1 MLSSY
6 QILKINFVLILFV
19 ACSTSSN
26 LDNET
31 LPNNDTESNIIENQ
45 ELNSIISN
53 EGPLTL
59 LALGDS
65 YTIGEGVNEEE
76 RWPNQFV
83 KVAYENGIDF
93 LTPRIIAMTGWKTY
107 DLINGIE
114 SSNFEKKYDYVAL
127 LIGVNNQFNSRS
139 INEFED
145 DLDKLLIKINNLKKK
160 DGSVLIISI
169 PDWGSSPYGENMDRN
184 QISSSFEEI
193 QSVVCEKLEK
203 LDGNSFFD
211 SDVWSR
217 DEGGGG
223 RTNTIKEGAI
233 IEKGGVAFSKVF
245 GNPSPIDES
254 RVRQM
259 KDGEVLDFNG
269 RILEFLQ
276 LENLQLR
283 EYSRAFHV
291 RPSSGAPLRW
301 RYQPADEYLSLQHA

>member
-1 MLSSY
+1 MKFMLSSY
-6 QILKINFVLILFV
+6 KILKINFLFILFI
-19 ACSTSSN
+19 ACNTSSN
-26 LDNET
+26 LDDEI
-31 LPNNDTESNIIENQ
+31 LPIYDTESNIIKNQ

-53 EGPLTL
+53 ESPLSL

-83 KVAYENGIDF
+83 QVAYENGIDF

-114 SSNFEKKYDYVAL
+114 SSNFEKKYDYVSL

-184 QISSSFEEI
+184 QISTEINTFNNSLKSFANINGLKYVDVTEI
-193 QSVVCEKLEK
+193 SRRAINESNLITSDNLHPSGLMYLEWAK
-203 LDGNSFFD
+203 KIFN
-211 SDVWSR
+211 VWI
-217 DEGGGG
+217 
-223 RTNTIKEGAI
+223 N
-233 IEKGGVAFSKVF
+233 
-245 GNPSPIDES
+245 
-254 RVRQM
+254 
-259 KDGEVLDFNG
+259 
-269 RILEFLQ
+269 
-276 LENLQLR
+276 
-283 EYSRAFHV
+283 
-291 RPSSGAPLRW
+291 
-301 RYQPADEYLSLQHA
+301 

>member
-1 MLSSY
+1 MLSY
-6 QILKINFVLILFV
+6 YKILKINFVLILFV

-184 QISSSFEEI
+184 QISTEINTFNNSLKSFANINGLKYVDVTEI
-193 QSVVCEKLEK
+193 SRRATNEPNLITDDNLHPSGVMYLEWAK
-203 LDGNSFFD
+203 EIFN
-211 SDVWSR
+211 VWL
-217 DEGGGG
+217 
-223 RTNTIKEGAI
+223 K
-233 IEKGGVAFSKVF
+233 
-245 GNPSPIDES
+245 
-254 RVRQM
+254 
-259 KDGEVLDFNG
+259 
-269 RILEFLQ
+269 
-276 LENLQLR
+276 
-283 EYSRAFHV
+283 
-291 RPSSGAPLRW
+291 
-301 RYQPADEYLSLQHA
+301 

>member
-6 QILKINFVLILFV
+6 KILKINFVLILFV

-26 LDNET
+26 LDDET

-53 EGPLTL
+53 QGPLTL

-169 PDWGSSPYGENMDRN
+169 PDWGSSPYGENIDRN
-184 QISSSFEEI
+184 EISNEINTFNNSLKSFANINGLKYVDVTEI
-193 QSVVCEKLEK
+193 SRRAINEPNLITSDNLHPSGLMYLEWAK
-203 LDGNSFFD
+203 KIFQ
-211 SDVWSR
+211 VW
-217 DEGGGG
+217 
-223 RTNTIKEGAI
+223 
-233 IEKGGVAFSKVF
+233 
-245 GNPSPIDES
+245 ID
-254 RVRQM
+254 
-259 KDGEVLDFNG
+259 
-269 RILEFLQ
+269 
-276 LENLQLR
+276 
-283 EYSRAFHV
+283 
-291 RPSSGAPLRW
+291 
-301 RYQPADEYLSLQHA
+301 

>member
-1 MLSSY
+1 MKFMFSSY
-6 QILKINFVLILFV
+6 KILKINLVLILFIG
-19 ACSTSSN
+19 CNTSSN
-26 LDNET
+26 LDDEIS
-31 LPNNDTESNIIENQ
+31 PIYGTESNIIENQ
-45 ELNSIISN
+45 DLNSIISN
-53 EGPLTL
+53 ESPLSL

-83 KVAYENGIDF
+83 QVAYENGIDF

-184 QISSSFEEI
+184 QISTEINTFNNSLKSFANINGLKYVDVTEI
-193 QSVVCEKLEK
+193 SRRAINEPNLITSDNLHPSGLMYLEWAK
-203 LDGNSFFD
+203 KIFN
-211 SDVWSR
+211 VWI
-217 DEGGGG
+217 
-223 RTNTIKEGAI
+223 N
-233 IEKGGVAFSKVF
+233 
-245 GNPSPIDES
+245 
-254 RVRQM
+254 
-259 KDGEVLDFNG
+259 
-269 RILEFLQ
+269 
-276 LENLQLR
+276 
-283 EYSRAFHV
+283 
-291 RPSSGAPLRW
+291 
-301 RYQPADEYLSLQHA
+301 